1 MLGVMSVKV
10 LISFTAVL
18 LGIATGAANS
28 ALSQDQAAA
37 VMRNPVSKV
46 IRMLLDMKTEIQ
58 KELDADK
65 QVYEQLECWCKTNKK
80 QKEQAVELG
89 TSTVQELQTAI
100 QEDNAKVEELKSQK
114 KSTNADLDDDRKAL
128 DSASQLR
135 MKESQAYSKEAGNIK
150 EAIKA
155 NEQALSAMGAK
166 TPALTQVRTALKS
179 MRKARV
185 TELVYTYSTLDR
197 FGTKLLQ
204 DFVMEPLDKPTF
216 LAMPGANVFSPES
229 AQIVGVLTKM
239 QTDFKKNLA
248 AAKDTEAKAQN
259 TFQALEFAKKEEIV
273 AGRKQISQINNHLA
287 DLGEKIAE
295 EKKELEN
302 TETQLASDREFL
314 GKLEKQCQATDND
327 YEARTKSRMAEIG
340 AVEDTIKILNHED
353 LIGATPVAFLQT
365 TKVTHTDLSANV
377 RKKVA
382 AAFIHA
388 ARLYDA
394 PRLALL
400 AASTRTDAMKKVVD
414 EIDKLTK
421 DLKDQQADE
430 LKKRDTCNKDLARNA
445 MDTDA
450 AYSEKSSLQTRQADK
465 KKELETLSARIKASK
480 TEMKEIEKEMFIASS
495 TREAENTDF
504 QQTIADQ
511 RLTQSTLSEALGK
524 MKQVYVQYLQY
535 QDSAL
540 QQRAR
545 RSAGQATPE
554 APTEFKKYEQNAGG
568 SKVIAMIEAIIEDSK
583 KTESQAMFSEMQA
596 QQLYESFMVDS
607 NKSLKQHQESLADYA
622 KAKAKAEEDFTT
634 IKGDLTRVMDK
645 LEGLNTMLGDL
656 RQSCDFLIK
665 NYAAR
670 QEARSAEIADLQEQR
685 GMLLAA

>member
-295 EKKELEN
+295 EKKG
-302 TETQLASDREFL
+302 T
-314 GKLEKQCQATDND
+314 
-327 YEARTKSRMAEIG
+327 
-340 AVEDTIKILNHED
+340 
-353 LIGATPVAFLQT
+353 
-365 TKVTHTDLSANV
+365 
-377 RKKVA
+377 RK
-382 AAFIHA
+382 H
-388 ARLYDA
+388 R
-394 PRLALL
+394 
-400 AASTRTDAMKKVVD
+400 
-414 EIDKLTK
+414 
-421 DLKDQQADE
+421 
-430 LKKRDTCNKDLARNA
+430 
-445 MDTDA
+445 
-450 AYSEKSSLQTRQADK
+450 
-465 KKELETLSARIKASK
+465 
-480 TEMKEIEKEMFIASS
+480 
-495 TREAENTDF
+495 
-504 QQTIADQ
+504 
-511 RLTQSTLSEALGK
+511 
-524 MKQVYVQYLQY
+524 
-535 QDSAL
+535 DSACK
-540 QQRAR
+540 
-545 RSAGQATPE
+545 RSGIPW
-554 APTEFKKYEQNAGG
+554 
-568 SKVIAMIEAIIEDSK
+568 
-583 KTESQAMFSEMQA
+583 KT
-596 QQLYESFMVDS
+596 
-607 NKSLKQHQESLADYA
+607 
-622 KAKAKAEEDFTT
+622 
-634 IKGDLTRVMDK
+634 
-645 LEGLNTMLGDL
+645 
-656 RQSCDFLIK
+656 
-665 NYAAR
+665 
-670 QEARSAEIADLQEQR
+670 
-685 GMLLAA
+685 